1 MGVRCV
7 CEREGVTSTECTN
20 GANSR
25 VQERLTPSELRLR
38 LEKNLTRIVEEYDE
52 ICAREL
58 VERVDLKVSRQ
69 LYRAGGE
76 CQSTAESPPTHEII
90 VSYPAYEYWG
100 LDRVRDILRH
110 EVAHAVVFEEFGPNV
125 PSHGREFR
133 TVANALGAPVRGEDR
148 LPYRFELR
156 CRACGQMVD
165 GTYRSSVRTRNPGK
179 YRSGCCDAPLE
190 SREKDP
196 FRV

>member
-1 MGVRCV
+1 
-7 CEREGVTSTECTN
+7 VTPTECTN
-20 GANSR
+20 GASAR
-25 VQERLTPSELRLR
+25 VQERLTPSELLSKLKHDISSI
-38 LEKNLTRIVEEYDE
+38 LENYDE
-52 ICAREL
+52 VSAEDL
-58 VERVDLKVSRQ
+58 AKRVDVRVSRQ

-76 CQSTAESPPTHEII
+76 CQSTTESPPTHEII

-100 LDRVRDILRH
+100 LGRVRDILRH

-196 FRV
+196 FRA